1 MAAAQPSA
9 LELLAARRDAI
20 ANDLAKLEKQ
30 IYDTETTYF
39 TAEYTNFG
47 TVLKGFEGFLT
58 SKSAQAKNKNRVFK
72 LDDRAFS
79 LSSVTSPASQEL
91 VNEREQAAQEALY
104 NRATPGGGGGGKGA
118 FNPRTVMAMP
128 PPKPSRRL

>member
-30 IYDTETTYF
+30 
-39 TAEYTNFG
+39 ASG
-47 TVLKGFEGFLT
+47 QLGFEGFLT